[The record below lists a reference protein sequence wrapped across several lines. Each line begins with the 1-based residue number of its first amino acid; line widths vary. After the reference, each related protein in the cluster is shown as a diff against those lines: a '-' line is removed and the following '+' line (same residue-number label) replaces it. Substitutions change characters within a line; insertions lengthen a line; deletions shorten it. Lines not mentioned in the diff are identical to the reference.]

1 MSTINQIASSTYRDT
16 HKGLSNLQLQ
26 TREANKKAAADLQ
39 NQFLVNTPL
48 FLHFLLQ
55 KYNGAVEYYLYTI
68 TYKSRLTPKKWHKKT
83 DAIFSIYGK
92 NGIIPWHFFLNS
104 QLGL

>member
-26 TREANKKAAADLQ
+26 TREANKKIEAADLQ

-55 KYNGAVEYYLYTI
+55 KYNGAVSFCEERI
-68 TYKSRLTPKKWHKKT
+68 MFNRLLWTPFNCGSFVL
-83 DAIFSIYGK
+83 DFLGQ
-92 NGIIPWHFFLNS
+92 IIP
-104 QLGL
+104 

>member
-26 TREANKKAAADLQ
+26 TRKANKKIEAAADLQ

-55 KYNGAVEYYLYTI
+55 NYNEAVEYYLEEG
-68 TYKSRLTPKKWHKKT
+68 SRRT
-83 DAIFSIYGK
+83 
-92 NGIIPWHFFLNS
+92 FF
-104 QLGL
+104 

>member
-55 KYNGAVEYYLYTI
+55 KYNGAVSFCEERI
-68 TYKSRLTPKKWHKKT
+68 MFNRLLWTPFNCGSFVL
-83 DAIFSIYGK
+83 DFLGQ
-92 NGIIPWHFFLNS
+92 IIP
-104 QLGL
+104 